1 MNNLP
6 IKNRT
11 STVPPERTA
20 ARIEEMLAKA
30 GASDVRK
37 RYENQELRGIDFIIP
52 TEQGEMSFR
61 MPVDTEA
68 AYQVLYNDRRARR
81 LSTTLAQQKA
91 LREQAKRTAW
101 KLAQEWLEIQLAMV
115 AMQQAEIVQVLLPYA
130 VRGDQT
136 FFQAFKRAGY
146 AGLLAAPKDK
156 GHDAGNVIDAG

>member
-30 GASDVRK
+30 GATDIRK
-37 RYENQELRGIDFIIP
+37 RYESGELRGLDFIIP

-61 MPVDTEA
+61 VPVDGEA
-68 AYQVLYNDRRARR
+68 AYQVFYNERRKRR
-81 LSTTLAQQKA
+81 LSTTMAQQKT
-91 LREQAKRTAW
+91 LRDQAKRTAW

-115 AMQQAEIVQVLLPYA
+115 TMQQAEMVQVLLPYA
-130 VRGDQT
+130 VRGEQT

-146 AGLLAAPKDK
+146 AGLLAAPKD
-156 GHDAGNVIDAG
+156 DAGDDVVDAG